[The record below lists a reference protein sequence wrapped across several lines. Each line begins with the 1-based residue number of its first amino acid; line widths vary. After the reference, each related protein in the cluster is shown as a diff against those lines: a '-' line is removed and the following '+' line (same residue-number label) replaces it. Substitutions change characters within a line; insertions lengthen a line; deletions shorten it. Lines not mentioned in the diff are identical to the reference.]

1 MLRILLQSWYSNHLI
16 AFIKINAVHKRDI
29 YTFDGDKAGK
39 VAAWRA
45 LENSLGILR
54 EDIRIKFIFLDDG
67 HDPDS
72 FINENG
78 KDAFLALRDNAISL
92 SEFFLNDLKSRD
104 DLSTIEGRS
113 NVAKISLSYINKIKN
128 QTIKEAYISEISK
141 ICDLDL
147 SNLISISA
155 KNTNAPAVDVNEKKY
170 RVTKF
175 GDEKSNSWHIC
186 STNQKPNFG

>member
-1 MLRILLQSWYSNHLI
+1 MYEARLNNSKLDSLFVVEGYMDVI
-16 AFIKINAVHKRDI
+16 ALYEKGVSNAVATLGTAITSLHLSKLMRYTKEI
-29 YTFDGDKAGK
+29 YITFDGDKAGK

-78 KDAFLALRDNAISL
+78 RDVFLDLRDKAISL

-113 NVAKISLSYINKIKN
+113 NVAKISLSYINKI
-128 QTIKEAYISEISK
+128 
-141 ICDLDL
+141 
-147 SNLISISA
+147 
-155 KNTNAPAVDVNEKKY
+155 
-170 RVTKF
+170 
-175 GDEKSNSWHIC
+175 
-186 STNQKPNFG
+186 